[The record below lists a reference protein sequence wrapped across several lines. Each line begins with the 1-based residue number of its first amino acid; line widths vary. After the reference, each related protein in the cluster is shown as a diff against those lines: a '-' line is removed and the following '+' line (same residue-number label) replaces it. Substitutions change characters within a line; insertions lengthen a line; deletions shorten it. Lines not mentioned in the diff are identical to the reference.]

1 MGKHRRYS
9 RKRTHRKNRRRS
21 RKMIGG
27 VDTPT
32 PPSLHLSDL
41 DDVSGESLNNTEQSD
56 DGFNPHYSGD
66 TTINSNDWS
75 IEQQNQLEQNF
86 PNFDEDPIPQS
97 ELNVLDDD
105 IDLDLSI
112 DNSINTTKET
122 LLDDSIGG
130 KRRKRRTSKRRTNK
144 RRTKKSNKTHKYR
157 RKQRGGDS
165 MDTEY
170 LHVNERDKKD
180 YVQMINSLNWD
191 PKQ

>member
-1 MGKHRRYS
+1 
-9 RKRTHRKNRRRS
+9 
-21 RKMIGG
+21 MIGG

-41 DDVSGESLNNTEQSD
+41 DVSGESLNNTEQSD
-56 DGFNPHYSGD
+56 DVFNPYYSGD

-75 IEQQNQLEQNF
+75 IGQQNELEQNF
-86 PNFDEDPIPQS
+86 PYFGEEPIPQA
-97 ELNVLDDD
+97 ELHVLDDD

-130 KRRKRRTSKRRTNK
+130 KRKTKRRSTNKRHTNK
-144 RRTKKSNKTHKYR
+144 RRTKKSKKTRKYR

-170 LHVNERDKKD
+170 LNVNERDKKD
-180 YVQMINSLNWD
+180 YDQMINSLNWD